1 MKHLIRREDHDPR
14 APRALFPHLAHT
26 TTLTSALKEA
36 LVLESGTSVA
46 LPKPHCADKLRHRRA
61 WIYQMLRPLYERTL
75 AAAGHR
81 RAIWWLA
88 LVSFIESS
96 IFPIPP
102 DVILIPMVLENRDRW
117 LRLALVCTAASVAG
131 GMVGY
136 AIGLFLFESIGQT
149 LLNFYGYDD
158 KFTAFGEM
166 YNEWGAWIVFGAGL
180 TPFPYKVTTI
190 ASGVTHLDLMVFSI
204 ASVLSRGLR
213 FLIVAAL
220 LWKFGPAI
228 RGFLERHLGPLTL
241 LFFVLLIG
249 GFIALKYLL

>member
-1 MKHLIRREDHDPR
+1 MVKLPAKRSHHTLSALT
-14 APRALFPHLAHT
+14 AP
-26 TTLTSALKEA
+26 TSAPQRHSHFA
-36 LVLESGTSVA
+36 TRFSVA
-46 LPKPHCADKLRHRRA
+46 LPRSRYADTPRHRRA
-61 WIYQMLRPLYERTL
+61 WVYQMLRSLYERTL

-102 DVILIPMVLENRDRW
+102 DVILIPMVLANRDRW

-131 GMVGY
+131 GMTGY
-136 AIGLFLFESIGQT
+136 AIGLFLFESIGQA
-149 LLNFYGYDD
+149 LLNFYGYAE
-158 KFTAFGEM
+158 KFAAFGEM

-180 TPFPYKVTTI
+180 TPFPYKVITI
-190 ASGVTHLDLMVFSI
+190 ASGATHLDLMVFFI
-204 ASVLSRGLR
+204 ASVLARGLR

-228 RGFLERHLGPLTL
+228 RGFLERHLGPVTF